1 VRYYDDIPERALAV
15 FAHPDDPEVACAGTL
30 ARWLAEGAEAHL
42 IVCAVGDKGT
52 IDPET
57 KPAEL
62 AQIRRAEVAAASEEL
77 GLTSHEVLGY
87 LDGEIDNTPDLR
99 ELLVTRIR
107 ALRPDVVI
115 APDPTAVFF
124 GETYVNHRDH
134 RELGWAVLDAV
145 APAAASPHYFPN
157 AGPPHQV
164 DVMLLS
170 GTLSP
175 DVWVDISKSLEW
187 KIRAVVAHESQVG
200 DDPNMVADLLRE
212 RAETA
217 GRRAGCRFAEEYRL
231 LQLAG

>member
-15 FAHPDDPEVACAGTL
+15 FAHPDDPETACAGTL
-30 ARWLAEGAEAHL
+30 ARWLAEGTEVHL
-42 IVCAVGDKGT
+42 VVCAVGDKGSL
-52 IDPET
+52 DPDI
-57 KPAEL
+57 KPASL
-62 AQIRRAEVAAASEEL
+62 AQTRRSEVAAASEEL
-77 GLTSHEVLGY
+77 GLTSHEILGF
-87 LDGEIDNTPDLR
+87 LDGDIDNSAELR
-99 ELLVTRIR
+99 EMLVTRIR
-107 ALRPDVVI
+107 NLRPEVVI

-145 APAAASPHYFPN
+145 APASSSPHYFPG

-164 DVMLLS
+164 TAMLLA

-175 DVWVDISKSLEW
+175 DIWVDISKSLEP
-187 KIRAVVAHESQVG
+187 KIRAVIAHASQIG
-200 DDPNMVADLLRE
+200 EDPNMVAELLRE
-212 RAETA
+212 RAESA